1 MADITQM
8 TDAQKLKLEV
18 YRLVMN
24 DSAATEKA
32 IDFIAGNELNFE
44 LFKDA
49 YDKTANEPT
58 ALAKTEK
65 AIREAKEVL
74 DLFTTGV

>member
-32 IDFIAGNELNFE
+32 IEFIAGNELNFE

-49 YDKTANEPT
+49 YSKTANEPT

-74 DLFTTGV
+74 DLFSTGA

>member
-18 YRLVMN
+18 NRLVMN

-32 IDFIAGNELNFE
+32 IEFIAGNELNFE
-44 LFKDA
+44 LFKDQ
-49 YDKTANEPT
+49 YH
-58 ALAKTEK
+58 LAGAEVSPVSRTDK
-65 AIREAKEVL
+65 AIREAKEAL
-74 DLFTTGV
+74 DLFTAGV

>member
-1 MADITQM
+1 MPDITQM

-32 IDFIAGNELNFE
+32 IEFIASSELNFE

-49 YDKTANEPT
+49 YAKTANENT

-65 AIREAKEVL
+65 AIRIAKEVK
-74 DLFTTGV
+74 DLFA